1 MKRHFLAFT
10 FVLLA
15 AMATAQEAPTGKPII
30 TIFGNFHSG
39 LNEAASHNLGFEI
52 DRAYLGYQVNLNE
65 NWSAKVIYDM
75 GESSM
80 DGANQRIGFLKNAMV
95 GYKHGNLQVN
105 AGLTDCEAFTFQQN
119 FWGYRYLYKSFMD
132 KNGWDNSAD
141 LGMVGKYNFAEW
153 ISADLSIFNGEGFK
167 KIQLD
172 DQLSYGLG
180 LTINPVKG
188 LYFRCYGEMK
198 TARDTTAQEILSA
211 FVGYKNERF
220 RVGAEYNMM
229 ANQKNVD
236 GHSLNG
242 FSVYGTGILTNR
254 LELYARYDKGI
265 SSAALT
271 GDSWIYGK
279 NGQTAIFGLQYKA
292 SKLFTVS
299 PNLRWEEAEGQD
311 GKFFGYI
318 STQVKF

>member
-1 MKRHFLAFT
+1 MKKCFLTLALTALTALAFAQD
-10 FVLLA
+10 VL
-15 AMATAQEAPTGKPII
+15 TGKPII

-39 LNEAASHNLGFEI
+39 LNEAAFHNLGFEI
-52 DRAYLGYQVNLNE
+52 DRAYLGYQVNFTE

-75 GESSM
+75 GETSM

-95 GYKHGNLQVN
+95 GYKHGGLQVN

-141 LGMVGKYNFAEW
+141 LGMVGKYSFTDW
-153 ISADLSIFNGEGFK
+153 VSADLSVFNGEGFK

-180 LTINPVKG
+180 LTLNPVKG

-198 TARDTTAQEILSA
+198 TARDTTAQELLSA
-211 FVGYKNERF
+211 FVGYKNEHF

-236 GHSLNG
+236 GHSLSG
-242 FSVYGTGILTNR
+242 FSVYATGVLTSK
-254 LELYARYDKGI
+254 LELYARYDQGV
-265 SSAALT
+265 SSTSIENDLWAY
-271 GDSWIYGK
+271 SK
-279 NGQTAIFGLQYKA
+279 NGQTALFGLQYKVN
-292 SKLFTVS
+292 SLFTVS
-299 PNLRWEEAEGQD
+299 PNLRWEQAEGQD
-311 GKFFGYI
+311 GKMFCYL